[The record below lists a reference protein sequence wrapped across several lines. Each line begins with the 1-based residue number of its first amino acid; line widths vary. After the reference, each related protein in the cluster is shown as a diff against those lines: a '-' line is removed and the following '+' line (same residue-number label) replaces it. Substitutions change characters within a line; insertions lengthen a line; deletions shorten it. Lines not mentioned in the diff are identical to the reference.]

1 MDKFKLSFKQRQLE
15 EELSGVDEK
24 RDELDECV
32 KYFGSQNE
40 VLSWQNENNLLSVKG
55 PLKTLI

>member
-1 MDKFKLSFKQRQLE
+1 MEAELDKFKLSFKQRQLE

-40 VLSWQNENNLLSVKG
+40 VLLW
-55 PLKTLI
+55 

>member
-1 MDKFKLSFKQRQLE
+1 MEAELDKFKLSFKQRQLE

-32 KYFGSQNE
+32 KYFSSQNE
-40 VLSWQNENNLLSVKG
+40 VL
-55 PLKTLI
+55 